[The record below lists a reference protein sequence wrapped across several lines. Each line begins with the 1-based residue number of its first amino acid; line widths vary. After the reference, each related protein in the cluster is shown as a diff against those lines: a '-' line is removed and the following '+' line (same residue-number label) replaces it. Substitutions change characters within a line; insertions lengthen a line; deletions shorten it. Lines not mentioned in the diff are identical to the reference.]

1 MAIPILN
8 HLDLRSVS
16 ELQNAILHKTTEGSA
31 SNVEGKIIYDTGT
44 DSPKVYNG
52 SAWIDLGG
60 DIRQVK
66 VTADDGNSYDI
77 TSGNFDLVISGD
89 TGISTTYSIPS
100 GGVPT
105 LEIDLDDTSTDMT
118 ATNSG
123 VYGSAT
129 AIPVITVDRQGRL
142 TAATT
147 ASITTTLTIDD
158 ASSTQ
163 DVSLATDDLQ
173 FLSASA
179 NEITTAVTKDG
190 TDVKVTIGLPDDVT
204 IGQDL
209 TVTRHLD
216 VDGTANLDAVDID
229 GAVDMA
235 STLTLSGNAD
245 FGGDLDVDGTTNLD
259 NTDIDGTLVVD
270 GTNIS
275 LDSTSTLNIDN
286 SNTTNGVTI
295 GTATSGVPITI
306 GHATSEVTVGDNLTV
321 NGNFTVVGTQTTLN
335 ETVKVV
341 ENNTIEFEGTTAD
354 AHEIKLTGGEPTA
367 DRVVALP
374 DNSGTIALT
383 TDITAR
389 QFTTTIGNASATT
402 INLLNSGASAPHKN
416 HGLGADSTKF
426 MIQLIEVSS
435 GLTVMADVARGTSG
449 AIAITFASA
458 PAANAIRVLINKI
471 G

>member
-66 VTADDGNSYDI
+66 VIGDSGNYDV
-77 TSGNFDLVISGD
+77 TSGNFVLTIAGD
-89 TGISTTYSIPS
+89 TGITTSVSSSTLS
-100 GGVPT
+100 
-105 LEIDLDDTSTDMT
+105 IDLDDTAVSPD
-118 ATNSG
+118 S
-123 VYGSAT
+123 YGSAT
-129 AIPVITVDRQGRL
+129 AIPTFTVDQQGRL
-142 TAATT
+142 TAAGSESIAT
-147 ASITTTLTIDD
+147 ALTIDD

-163 DVSLATDDLQ
+163 NVDLLTDDLQ
-173 FLSASA
+173 FLAASA
-179 NEITTAVTKDG
+179 NEITTAVTKVG
-190 TDVKVTIGLPDDVT
+190 TDVKVTIGLPNDVT
-204 IGQDL
+204 IGNNL
-209 TVTRHLD
+209 TVTTDLD
-216 VDGTANLDAVDID
+216 VDGTANLDVVDID

-270 GTNIS
+270 GSNIS

-416 HGLGADSTKF
+416 HGLGADSTQF

-458 PAANAIRVLINKI
+458 PAANAIRVLITKI